1 MLAKILLSMYRKL
14 CFGLVA
20 LLASFLE
27 GGATT
32 ESRIKSNPQIY
43 SSLSPADQTLV
54 RQGQIRV
61 GMSKAAVFLAWGN
74 PDRIRSGVRKG
85 HPFEAW
91 IYTTTRTIVLPGY
104 YYSPGLYFRGGV
116 WRHHHHFYTF
126 GLYSYPFDP
135 YPYVVADEVPY
146 KIAYFEGDHCTGWEY
161 LR

>member
-1 MLAKILLSMYRKL
+1 
-14 CFGLVA
+14 
-20 LLASFLE
+20 
-27 GGATT
+27 
-32 ESRIKSNPQIY
+32 
-43 SSLSPADQTLV
+43 
-54 RQGQIRV
+54 
-61 GMSKAAVFLAWGN
+61 MSKAAVFLAWGN